1 VLAWAK
7 RTDERWLLPELLRI
21 EGELL
26 LMQDAPGAAATAEE
40 HFWQALE
47 WARRQ
52 GALSWEL
59 RAATSLAQLWREQNR
74 ISDARDL

>member
-1 VLAWAK
+1 MKGLAVTEETLERVE
-7 RTDERWLLPELLRI
+7 RTEERWVIAEFLRI

-26 LMQDAPGAAATAEE
+26 LVQGAQGAAATGE
-40 HFWQALE
+40 HHFRQALD

-59 RAATSLAQLWREQNR
+59 RAAT
-74 ISDARDL
+74 